1 MVQPHH
7 QFAMVGC
14 VCGGHCLT
22 LHGAVH
28 GSLLGLGHWFA
39 GLAGLA
45 RFPGHGLW
53 HGTALHG
60 HFFQYGLG
68 EVLAATRHMD
78 ADIPPVHGVS
88 HVRHRRL
95 VGVGLGAAG
104 RFGWRFWIFSVLAQF
119 DFVDLGL
126 DTERQSTPRDG
137 GIGRGRLGIVD
148 LALGTHVDP
157 GGGPST

>member
-1 MVQPHH
+1 
-7 QFAMVGC
+7 
-14 VCGGHCLT
+14 
-22 LHGAVH
+22 
-28 GSLLGLGHWFA
+28 
-39 GLAGLA
+39 
-45 RFPGHGLW
+45 
-53 HGTALHG
+53 
-60 HFFQYGLG
+60 
-68 EVLAATRHMD
+68 MD
-78 ADIPPVHGVS
+78 ANIPSVHGVS

-157 GGGPST
+157 VGAPSSQRDASEFLIKR